1 MEIGRLKHRINIYE
15 ETETVNDEG
24 TFVTDKKLVAT
35 PYCEVSK
42 TTIKEFREMGLEA
55 RKGTIDFIIRY
66 QQRVEIQSDMIVK
79 FKNKDYKIKYIETD
93 FQDNERQMLKCEV
106 VE

>member
-1 MEIGRLKHRINIYE
+1 MEIGRLNHRIKVYDQ
-15 ETETVNDEG
+15 TETVNDEG

-66 QQRVEIQSDMIVK
+66 QQRVEIQSDMIVE

-93 FQDNERQMLKCEV
+93 LQDNERQMLKCEV

>member
-1 MEIGRLKHRINIYE
+1 MEIGRLNHRIKVYDQ
-15 ETETVNDEG
+15 TETVNDEG

-66 QQRVEIQSDMIVK
+66 QQRVEIQSDMIVE

>member
-1 MEIGRLKHRINIYE
+1 MEIGRLKHRIKVYDQ
-15 ETETVNDEG
+15 TETVNDEG

-35 PYCEVSK
+35 PYCEVPK

-66 QQRVEIQSDMIVK
+66 QQRVEIQSDMIVE

>member
-1 MEIGRLKHRINIYE
+1 MEIGRLKHRIKVYDQ
-15 ETETVNDEG
+15 TETVNDEG
-24 TFVTDKKLVAT
+24 VYVTDKKLIAT

-66 QQRVEIQSDMIVK
+66 RQKTDIQSDMIVE
-79 FKNKDYKIKYIETD
+79 FKGKEYKIKYIETD
-93 FQDNERQMLKCEV
+93 LQDLERQMLKCEV

>member
-1 MEIGRLKHRINIYE
+1 MEIGRLKHRIKIYDQ
-15 ETETVNDEG
+15 TETVNDEG
-24 TFVTDKKLVAT
+24 IFVTDKKLIAT

-66 QQRVEIQSDMIVK
+66 RQKADIQSDMIVE
-79 FKNKDYKIKYIETD
+79 FKGKEYKIKYIETD
-93 FQDNERQMLKCEV
+93 LQDLERQMLKCEV
-106 VE
+106 TE

>member
-1 MEIGRLKHRINIYE
+1 MEIGRLKHRIKVYDQ
-15 ETETVNDEG
+15 TETVNDEG

-66 QQRVEIQSDMIVK
+66 QQRVEIQSDMIVE

>member
-1 MEIGRLKHRINIYE
+1 MI
-15 ETETVNDEG
+15 
-24 TFVTDKKLVAT
+24 AT

-55 RKGTIDFIIRY
+55 RKGTIDFIICYR
-66 QQRVEIQSDMIVK
+66 QKADIQSDKMIVE
-79 FKNKDYKIKYIETD
+79 FKGKEYKIKYIETD
-93 FQDNERQMLKCEV
+93 LQDLERQMLKCEV

>member
-1 MEIGRLKHRINIYE
+1 M
-15 ETETVNDEG
+15 NDEG

-42 TTIKEFREMGLEA
+42 TTIKEFREMGLDA
-55 RKGTIDFIIRY
+55 RRGTIDFIIRY
-66 QQRVEIQSDMIVK
+66 QQRVEIQSDMIVE